1 MSKETKGVKQE
12 KLDKIYVTRKEAS
25 ELLSVSI
32 RTIQRLAKRG
42 QLTEYKL
49 GGVRMVRYL
58 VDDLYKVM
66 EKKSNQTT
74 KYN

>member
-49 GGVRMVRYL
+49 EGVRMVRYL

-66 EKKSNQTT
+66 KKKSNQTT